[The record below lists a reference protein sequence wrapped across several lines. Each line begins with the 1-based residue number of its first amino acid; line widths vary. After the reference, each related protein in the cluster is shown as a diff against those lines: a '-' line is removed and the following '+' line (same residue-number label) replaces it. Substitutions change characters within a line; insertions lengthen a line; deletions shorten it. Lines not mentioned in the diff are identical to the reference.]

1 MSRQDSRR
9 SPPPAASRRRP
20 PRPAIEPRWERDRSG
35 KERALVEAFDHL
47 LQEKGAHRVTVN
59 GVVRRAGVGKSLLY
73 AYFGGLEGLA
83 AAWAER
89 SDLLPTDA
97 ELLGD
102 EAAGYA
108 RLSTRLQLTRNYQ
121 RYARA
126 LRSRPRTL
134 ELLGGELLQQTAV
147 TRGLDRVRVAHGR
160 SLVRFFSRPEEY
172 DREEVV
178 ALQFLLYAAV
188 CYLCLR
194 SRAAPRYFGLR
205 LDREADWRR
214 IDAMIELVIG
224 RVVDGGSAV
233 PRRSSRLSP
242 GRLRRRSRPIGPNGR
257 LR

>member
-1 MSRQDSRR
+1 MSVSNSKRSAARSSAAVNRHSGIAATERR
-9 SPPPAASRRRP
+9 WA
-20 PRPAIEPRWERDRSG
+20 RDRSG

-47 LQEKGAHRVTVN
+47 LQEKGAHRVSVN
-59 GVVRRAGVGKSLLY
+59 AVVRRAGVGKSLLY

-97 ELLGD
+97 ELLGED
-102 EAAGYA
+102 AAGYA
-108 RLSTRLQLTRNYQ
+108 RLSTRAQLTRNYQ

-147 TRGLDRVRVAHGR
+147 TRALDRVRMAHGR

-172 DREEVV
+172 EREEVV

-214 IDAMIELVIG
+214 IDAMLDLVIG
-224 RVVDGGSAV
+224 RVVDGPPER
-233 PRRSSRLSP
+233 PRRSRRRVPTIGPS
-242 GRLRRRSRPIGPNGR
+242 GRLR
-257 LR
+257 

>member
-1 MSRQDSRR
+1 MPRPSSKRSSSR
-9 SPPPAASRRRP
+9 AGAVSRRR
-20 PRPAIEPRWERDRSG
+20 RRQLSAAPRWARDRTG
-35 KERALVEAFDHL
+35 KERALVEAFDQL
-47 LQEKGAHRVTVN
+47 LQEKGAHRVSAN
-59 GVVRRAGVGKSLLY
+59 GVLRRAGVGKSLLY

-89 SDLLPTDA
+89 SDLLPSDA
-97 ELLGD
+97 ELLGED
-102 EAAGYA
+102 AANYA
-108 RLSTRLQLTRNYQ
+108 RLSTREQLTRNYQ

-147 TRGLDRVRVAHGR
+147 TRALDRVRVAHGR

-194 SRAAPRYFGLR
+194 SRTAPRYFGLR

-214 IDAMIELVIG
+214 IDAMIDLVIG
-224 RVVDGGSAV
+224 RVVDGPARVS
-233 PRRSSRLSP
+233 RRSRRRAPAIGPS
-242 GRLRRRSRPIGPNGR
+242 GRLR
-257 LR
+257 

>member
-1 MSRQDSRR
+1 MPQAKPSRARARAVSGRR
-9 SPPPAASRRRP
+9 TAPPAL
-20 PRPAIEPRWERDRSG
+20 EPRWERDRSG
-35 KERALVEAFDHL
+35 KERALIAAFDHL

-59 GVVRRAGVGKSLLY
+59 GVLRRAGVGKSLLY

-97 ELLGD
+97 ELLGE

-108 RLSTRLQLTRNYQ
+108 RLSTREQLTRNYQ

-147 TRGLDRVRVAHGR
+147 TRALDRVRVAHGR

-194 SRAAPRYFGLR
+194 ARTAPRYFGLR

-214 IDAMIELVIG
+214 IDAMLELVIG
-224 RVVDGGSAV
+224 RVVDDPGKTA
-233 PRRSSRLSP
+233 RRSRRRAPTIGPS
-242 GRLRRRSRPIGPNGR
+242 GRLR
-257 LR
+257 